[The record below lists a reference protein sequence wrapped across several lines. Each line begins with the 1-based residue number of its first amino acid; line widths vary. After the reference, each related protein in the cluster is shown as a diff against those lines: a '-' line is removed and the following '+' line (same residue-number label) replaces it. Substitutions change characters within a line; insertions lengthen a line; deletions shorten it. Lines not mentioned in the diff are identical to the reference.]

1 MKVHKSP
8 DRSPYLQNRAPLKEK
23 TYLELPY
30 GAIRPAG
37 WLRQRLVD
45 LRSGVAFGPE
55 GDGEL
60 LERGPDWVDGLLPLA
75 YLLDDGDLQVKIKS
89 WIEWLVARERWDRWP
104 EGVLPKVMQRYYS
117 MSGDSRILSLL
128 LGSARSQLKNGDVR
142 PEGGSLEV
150 IHWLYNVTGQKFLLD
165 LADAAQDASFG
176 VGYYDQIERI
186 AYRMPADA
194 GIADQPFPGWP
205 DFVQGL
211 WQSTAEGGLATLLYG
226 PCSVK
231 ALVGG
236 GIEVELTEET
246 DLPFTGTI
254 RFVYNS
260 SHDAAF
266 SLHLRV
272 PGWCS
277 EASIRVNGHM
287 WTAARGNQ
295 MVLVFRKWKRG
306 DVMELVTGS
315 MT

>member
-89 WIEWLVARERWDRWP
+89 WIEWLV
-104 EGVLPKVMQRYYS
+104 
-117 MSGDSRILSLL
+117 
-128 LGSARSQLKNGDVR
+128 GSARSQLKKGDVR